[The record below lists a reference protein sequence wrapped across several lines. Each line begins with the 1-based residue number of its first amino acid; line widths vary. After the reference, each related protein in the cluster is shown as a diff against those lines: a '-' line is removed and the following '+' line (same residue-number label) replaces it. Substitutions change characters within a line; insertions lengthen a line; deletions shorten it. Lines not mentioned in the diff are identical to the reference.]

1 MIDIIFFKSIGIFA
15 KVWSPVSETLHT
27 YKHVY
32 DLHCWQVTIDWY
44 GNKLVARNFLRT
56 CWGRGGEG
64 GGGEKRGIGVPRRMF
79 GEIFY
84 AFYGIIAYLRVE
96 MRERATVVEKA
107 TGIFESSV
115 VYISICTYLA
125 VVKRHVTF

>member
-32 DLHCWQVTIDWY
+32 DLHCWQVTVDWY

-64 GGGEKRGIGVPRRMF
+64 GGGEKRGIDGPPSNVWRNILCVLWDHRVFTRRDARARHRRGKSHRDF
-79 GEIFY
+79 RIVGCLHFY
-84 AFYGIIAYLRVE
+84 L
-96 MRERATVVEKA
+96 
-107 TGIFESSV
+107 
-115 VYISICTYLA
+115 YISSSG
-125 VVKRHVTF
+125 